1 MRKPAADNGRRASA
15 SRRTQRACG
24 IVCGSPGA
32 IDTPN
37 TNVWIRRF
45 VIV

>member
-1 MRKPAADNGRRASA
+1 MRKPAADNGKRASA

-24 IVCGSPGA
+24 IVRGSPGA
-32 IDTPN
+32 TETSN

-45 VIV
+45 MIV